1 MTPTKGGYQQMDMNV
16 IGQYETAL
24 QLMNSEI
31 QKLLISNDTIQ
42 KQNQLLKS
50 QNEQNA
56 LRQQPNQ
63 QFGMNENIWLNSQL
77 KDAKA

>member
-1 MTPTKGGYQQMDMNV
+1 MNV

-50 QNEQNA
+50 
-56 LRQQPNQ
+56 
-63 QFGMNENIWLNSQL
+63 
-77 KDAKA
+77 

>member
-1 MTPTKGGYQQMDMNV
+1 MDMNV